1 MKRQPA
7 SDLRGNLA
15 RFPLDLVLQFLGTA
29 RASGRLSVQHASETV
44 SVDLVAGR
52 IAGGGRDGG
61 VGTRDA
67 ASARQRLEAAMST
80 ALGWRTGTF
89 VFAPASTP
97 AAGAGILDLGVD
109 EVLLAC
115 VSRVDQAR
123 RKQAE
128 RV

>member
-29 RASGRLSVQHASETV
+29 RVSGRLSVQHGSENV
-44 SVDLVAGR
+44 YVDLAGGR
-52 IAGGGRDGG
+52 ISGGGRETDASPVDAKAG
-61 VGTRDA
+61 RAQLDA
-67 ASARQRLEAAMST
+67 ALVA

-89 VFAPASTP
+89 AFAPGAP
-97 AAGAGILDLGVD
+97 AAGRVHLDLGVD

-115 VSRVDQAR
+115 VSRVDRAR
-123 RKQAE
+123 RKQTE